1 MENNGKTLKDVVDD
15 IMDIRHTMSEKIDKT
30 VDVGLFRKASEK
42 IFEFLKEEGFTI
54 TDVVYEDG
62 YFIFGS
68 GTDSVV
74 QYHVSETP
82 GFLYGMWF
90 STRAWFHESAVYVQ
104 WFCQWEE
111 DIDKFKPSRSAIS
124 AEEAFDIE
132 KPGATILKYDIL
144 DNMRYIK
151 QHPELAWYR
160 DANLIDYNTEYV
172 SEETAK
178 YEFSRRNEDDN

>member
-1 MENNGKTLKDVVDD
+1 
-15 IMDIRHTMSEKIDKT
+15 
-30 VDVGLFRKASEK
+30 
-42 IFEFLKEEGFTI
+42 
-54 TDVVYEDG
+54 
-62 YFIFGS
+62 
-68 GTDSVV
+68 
-74 QYHVSETP
+74 
-82 GFLYGMWF
+82 MWF
-90 STRAWFHESAVYVQ
+90 STRAGFPESAVYVQ

-124 AEEAFDIE
+124 AEEAFNIE

-160 DANLIDYNTEYV
+160 DANLTDYNTEYV

-178 YEFSRRNEDDN
+178 YEFSRRHEDDN